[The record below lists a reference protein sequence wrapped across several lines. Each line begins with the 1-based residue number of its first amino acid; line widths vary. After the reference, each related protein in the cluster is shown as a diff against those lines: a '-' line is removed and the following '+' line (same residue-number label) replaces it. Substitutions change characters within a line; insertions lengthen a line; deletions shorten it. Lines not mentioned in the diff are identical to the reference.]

1 MKTHL
6 FIARSLILC
15 MVIFACHKSFQDSQ
29 PQTGPQLEQD
39 SVLLVNADSP
49 AAPLAPYPQSPLA
62 GCAYDPGYGD
72 SIVYAQPTNGQDYI
86 VKPVNNPGPGSYL
99 SWPAGLVI
107 DSLTGAIDVTA
118 SETGERY
125 AIGFVKKGTTDTCL
139 TSLIIGG
146 ASYMDSIYVLDQNEG
161 QAAPYF
167 DANPNLI
174 SICGGQ
180 GNGGPSCS
188 FSVTG
193 STNHKL
199 VIDPSTGVIDLN
211 KSLKGIFGSNPV
223 NGQGAAITI
232 NYQLNDASNLAT
244 QHIQVDVLYYD
255 SQSSMNAG
263 LVAKI
268 KNKHAQEVTGL
279 LIAPGGNPRPPLIV
293 IVRRL

>member
-1 MKTHL
+1 MEKHQ
-6 FIARSLILC
+6 FIASVLILW
-15 MVIFACHKSFQDSQ
+15 MVIFACRKSVSDSQ
-29 PQTGPQLEQD
+29 QQTGPQLEQD
-39 SVLLVNADSP
+39 SVLLVRTDSP
-49 AAPLAPYPQSPLA
+49 AAPLAPYPQSPLM

-86 VKPVNNPGPGSYL
+86 VNPVNNPGPGRYL

-118 SETGERY
+118 SETGEKY

-139 TSLIIGG
+139 TSLTIGG
-146 ASYMDSIYVLDQNEG
+146 ASYMDSIYILDQNEG
-161 QAAPYF
+161 QAEPYF
-167 DANPNLI
+167 DANPNLT
-174 SICGGQ
+174 SICSGQ

-193 STNHKL
+193 TTNHKL
-199 VIDPSTGVIDLN
+199 VIDKSTGVIDLN

-232 NYQLNDASNLAT
+232 NYQLNDGSNLAA
-244 QHIQVDVLYYD
+244 QHIQVDVVYYD

-263 LVAKI
+263 LVSEI

-279 LIAPGGNPRPPLIV
+279 LILPGKNPRPPLVV